1 MNQAETRGRRK
12 VRIGTVVA
20 NAMNKSIV
28 VRVDRKIAHPLY
40 KKPVMRSARL
50 YAHDEKNDANIGDTV
65 RLMETRP
72 LSKLKRWRLVEIVE
86 RAK

>member
-1 MNQAETRGRRK
+1 MTQTETRNRRK
-12 VRIGTVVA
+12 VRLGTVIS

-28 VRVDRKIAHPLY
+28 VRVDRKIKHPLY
-40 KKPVMRSARL
+40 NKPVMRSAKL
-50 YAHDEKNDANIGDTV
+50 YAHDEKNDANVGDVV

-72 LSKLKRWRLVEIVE
+72 LSKLKRWRLVDIVE